1 MENNL
6 NIVKSEFKE
15 LPNNI
20 EAEQSVIG
28 SILVTNEIFDEI
40 STIISSI
47 NFYDP
52 MHQKI
57 YNAIESLI
65 YKGMLANPITL
76 KNYFEDEKDDLDVP
90 EYLVK
95 ITKFSTSIRQAIE
108 YSKIIYDMFVR
119 RELIKISEQT
129 IDNAKITDLDSSGQN
144 IIENSERL
152 LFDLAEKGSF
162 NSSLIKFDDAM
173 KQTIEMASAAYK
185 NEGGIVGVPTGLRDL
200 DDKLGGLHQSDL
212 IIIAG
217 RPSMGKTSLAT
228 NIAFNAAKH
237 IQDNQKKS
245 SVAFF
250 SLEMSSEQLSTRI
263 LSEQARIGSNDIRRG
278 RISDEQFD
286 QFLETSKNIAE
297 LPLFIDETPAISIAA
312 MSNRARRIKRLHGL
326 DMIVVDYIQLMRGT
340 TYNKDGRVQEISQ
353 ITQGLKAI
361 AKELG
366 VPVVALSQL
375 SRQVEQR
382 DDHKPQLADLRESGS
397 IEQDADVVMF
407 VYREG
412 YYLQRKEPRE
422 ATVEHAEWQAK
433 MNEVAHLAEI
443 IIGKQRH
450 GPIGK
455 VTLEFEKDLQNLKI
469 LKLIKFKYKTLM
481 LTSLYENTIL
491 KNPKFIILI
500 LFITLISF
508 GYYSKDFRLDASS
521 ETLLI
526 EDDPDLEYLREITNR
541 YGSKEFLVLTYT
553 PNEGMISNTSI
564 NNLLSLKYKIQ
575 SLDWVHSVIT
585 LLDIPLL
592 NNTDAPLQERL
603 KGFKTLKDED
613 VDKNRGFKEILES
626 PVFRNFVIS
635 ESGKTSGII
644 VNIKQNPIL
653 EDIENRSKKEIDEHR
668 DKIKKQN
675 HKNIL
680 EIRDV
685 IKSYDDVGKIY
696 LGGIP
701 MIADDMMTFIKSDII
716 VFGLGVLLFI
726 IATLWFVFKK

>member
-6 NIVKSEFKE
+6 SIVKDKFKE

-20 EAEQSVIG
+20 EAEQSIIG

-76 KNYFEDEKDDLDVP
+76 KNHFEDEKDDLNIP

-95 ITKFSTSIRQAIE
+95 ITKFSTSVRQTIE

-129 IDNAKITDLDSSGQN
+129 IDSAKINDLDTNGQT

-162 NSSLIKFDDAM
+162 NSSLVKFDDAM

-228 NIAFNAAKH
+228 NIAFHAAKH
-237 IQDNQKKS
+237 IQDSGKRS
-245 SVAFF
+245 SIAFF

-263 LSEQARIGSNDIRRG
+263 LSEQARIASNDIRRG
-278 RISDEQFD
+278 RISDELFD
-286 QFLETSKNIAE
+286 RFLETSKNIAE

-326 DMIVVDYIQLMRGT
+326 EMIVVDYIQLMKGT
-340 TYNKDGRVQEISQ
+340 NFNKDGRVQEISQ

-382 DDHKPQLADLRESGS
+382 DDHKPLLADLRESGS

-407 VYREG
+407 VYRES

-455 VTLEFEKDLQNLKI
+455 VTLEFEERFT
-469 LKLIKFKYKTLM
+469 KFKDTQ
-481 LTSLYENTIL
+481 
-491 KNPKFIILI
+491 
-500 LFITLISF
+500 
-508 GYYSKDFRLDASS
+508 
-521 ETLLI
+521 
-526 EDDPDLEYLREITNR
+526 
-541 YGSKEFLVLTYT
+541 
-553 PNEGMISNTSI
+553 I
-564 NNLLSLKYKIQ
+564 N
-575 SLDWVHSVIT
+575 
-585 LLDIPLL
+585 
-592 NNTDAPLQERL
+592 
-603 KGFKTLKDED
+603 
-613 VDKNRGFKEILES
+613 
-626 PVFRNFVIS
+626 
-635 ESGKTSGII
+635 
-644 VNIKQNPIL
+644 
-653 EDIENRSKKEIDEHR
+653 
-668 DKIKKQN
+668 
-675 HKNIL
+675 
-680 EIRDV
+680 
-685 IKSYDDVGKIY
+685 
-696 LGGIP
+696 
-701 MIADDMMTFIKSDII
+701 
-716 VFGLGVLLFI
+716 
-726 IATLWFVFKK
+726 

>member
-6 NIVKSEFKE
+6 SIVKDQFKE

-20 EAEQSVIG
+20 EAEQAVIG
-28 SILVTNEIFDEI
+28 SILVSNDIFDEI
-40 STIISSI
+40 STIISNI

-57 YNAIESLI
+57 YEAIESLV

-76 KNYFEDEKDDLDVP
+76 KNYFEDEKDDLNVP

-95 ITKFSTSIRQAIE
+95 ITKFSTSVRQAVE

-129 IDNAKITDLDSSGQN
+129 IDSAKLNELDTNGQT

-162 NSSLIKFDDAM
+162 NSSLVKFDEAM

-185 NEGGIVGVPTGLRDL
+185 NEEGIVGVPTGLRDL

-228 NIAFNAAKH
+228 NIAFNAAKKL
-237 IQDNQKKS
+237 QDSGKKS
-245 SVAFF
+245 SIAFF

-263 LSEQARIGSNDIRRG
+263 ISEQARISSNDIRRG

-286 QFLETSKNIAE
+286 KFLETSKNIAE
-297 LPLFIDETPAISIAA
+297 LPLYIDETPAISIAA
-312 MSNRARRIKRLHGL
+312 MSNRARRIKRLFGL

-340 TYNKDGRVQEISQ
+340 TFNKDGRVQEISQ

-361 AKELG
+361 AKELA

-433 MNEVAHLAEI
+433 MNEVAHLAQI

-450 GPIGK
+450 GPIGN
-455 VTLEFEKDLQNLKI
+455 VTLEFEERFT
-469 LKLIKFKYKTLM
+469 KFKDTQ
-481 LTSLYENTIL
+481 
-491 KNPKFIILI
+491 
-500 LFITLISF
+500 
-508 GYYSKDFRLDASS
+508 
-521 ETLLI
+521 
-526 EDDPDLEYLREITNR
+526 
-541 YGSKEFLVLTYT
+541 
-553 PNEGMISNTSI
+553 I
-564 NNLLSLKYKIQ
+564 N
-575 SLDWVHSVIT
+575 
-585 LLDIPLL
+585 
-592 NNTDAPLQERL
+592 
-603 KGFKTLKDED
+603 
-613 VDKNRGFKEILES
+613 
-626 PVFRNFVIS
+626 
-635 ESGKTSGII
+635 
-644 VNIKQNPIL
+644 
-653 EDIENRSKKEIDEHR
+653 
-668 DKIKKQN
+668 
-675 HKNIL
+675 
-680 EIRDV
+680 
-685 IKSYDDVGKIY
+685 
-696 LGGIP
+696 
-701 MIADDMMTFIKSDII
+701 
-716 VFGLGVLLFI
+716 
-726 IATLWFVFKK
+726 